1 MKIVISILDR
11 IRKLKYDIFQTGL
24 KDHFKRIDIYIIRK
38 FLGTFFYC
46 MMLIMSIIVVF
57 DFNEKL
63 DKFVQNDAP
72 NKAIF
77 FDYYL
82 NFIPYFG
89 VKFSPLFIFI
99 SVIYFTSKMASNT
112 EIIAMLAS
120 GISFKRLLRPYMISA
135 AFLALLTFGLNSFWI
150 PNANKTR
157 LAFEDQYVKK
167 ISTDFVRNVQMEI
180 KPGVIMYIERYNSEN
195 QTGSN
200 FFMEKYDDQKLISR
214 LTAREIRQESA
225 YHWQLTDYLIRDFDG
240 YYEIIHQGSSLDTII
255 PVDPQEFFIIK
266 GWSEQLTTPELKA
279 YLDRQEKRGVA
290 NIREYDVE
298 YARRFSFPF
307 SAFILTLIG
316 VSLAS
321 RKVRGGMGLHLGLG
335 LGISFTYILLDTI
348 SGTFAQ
354 GGGMTPMLAVWAP
367 NVIYTLIGIGLYMK
381 APK

>member
-1 MKIVISILDR
+1 MKAIVSIYNR
-11 IRKLKYDIFQTGL
+11 IRKLKYIAFQIVL
-24 KDHFKRIDIYIIRK
+24 KNHFKRIDVYIIRK

-72 NKAIF
+72 NKAII

-120 GISFKRLLRPYMISA
+120 GISFRRLLRPYMISA

-157 LAFEDQYVKK
+157 LAFEDKYVKK
-167 ISTDFVRNVQMEI
+167 NSTDFVRNVQMEI

-195 QTGSN
+195 QTGNN

-214 LTAREIRQESA
+214 LTAREIRQNSA
-225 YHWQLTDYLIRDFDG
+225 CHWQLTDYLIRDFDG
-240 YYEIIHQGSSLDTII
+240 YYEKIRQGSSLDTII

-266 GWSEQLTTPELKA
+266 GWSEQLTTPELKS
-279 YLDRQEKRGVA
+279 YLNRQERRGVA
-290 NIREYDVE
+290 NIKEYDVE

-335 LGISFTYILLDTI
+335 LAISFTYILLDTI
-348 SGTFAQ
+348 SGSFAQ
-354 GGGMTPMLAVWAP
+354 GGVLTPMLAVWAP
-367 NVIYTLIGIGLYMK
+367 NIIYTLIGIGLYIK

>member
-1 MKIVISILDR
+1 VKIIISILNR
-11 IRKLKYDIFQTGL
+11 INKLKCDIFQMGL
-24 KDHFKRIDIYIIRK
+24 KNHFKRIDVYIIRK

-72 NKAIF
+72 NKAII

-150 PNANKTR
+150 PKANKTR
-157 LAFEDQYVKK
+157 LAFENQYVKK

-180 KPGVIMYIERYNSEN
+180 EPGVIMYIDRYNSAN
-195 QTGSN
+195 QTGYN

-214 LTAREIRQESA
+214 LTAKIIQQDSA
-225 YHWQLTDYLIRDFDG
+225 YHWKLTDYLIRDFDG
-240 YYEIIHQGSSLDTII
+240 YYEKINMGSSLDTMIQM
-255 PVDPQEFFIIK
+255 DPQEFFIIK

-290 NIREYDVE
+290 NIKEYNVE

-335 LGISFTYILLDTI
+335 LAISFTYILLDTI
-348 SGTFAQ
+348 SGSFAQ
-354 GGGMTPMLAVWAP
+354 GGVLTPMLAVWAP
-367 NVIYTLIGIGLYMK
+367 NVIYTLIGIGLYRK

>member
-1 MKIVISILDR
+1 VKAIVSIYNR
-11 IRKLKYDIFQTGL
+11 IRKLKYIAFQIVL
-24 KDHFKRIDIYIIRK
+24 KNHFKRIDVYIIRK

-72 NKAIF
+72 NKAII

-120 GISFKRLLRPYMISA
+120 GISFRRLLRPYMISA

-157 LAFEDQYVKK
+157 LAFEDKYVKK
-167 ISTDFVRNVQMEI
+167 NSTDFVRNVQMEI

-195 QTGSN
+195 QTGNN

-214 LTAREIRQESA
+214 LTAREIRQNSA
-225 YHWQLTDYLIRDFDG
+225 CHWQLTDYLIRDFDG
-240 YYEIIHQGSSLDTII
+240 YYEKIRQGSSLDTII

-266 GWSEQLTTPELKA
+266 GWSEQLTTPELKS
-279 YLDRQEKRGVA
+279 YLNRQERRGVA
-290 NIREYDVE
+290 NIKEYDVE

-335 LGISFTYILLDTI
+335 LAISFTYILLDTI
-348 SGTFAQ
+348 SGSFAQ
-354 GGGMTPMLAVWAP
+354 GGVLTPMLAVWAP
-367 NVIYTLIGIGLYMK
+367 NIIYTLIGIGLYIK